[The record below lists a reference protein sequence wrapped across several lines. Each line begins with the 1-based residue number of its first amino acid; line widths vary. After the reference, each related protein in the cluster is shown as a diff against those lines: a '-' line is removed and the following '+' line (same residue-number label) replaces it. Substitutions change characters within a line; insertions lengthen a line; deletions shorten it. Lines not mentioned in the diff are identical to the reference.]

1 MSAQDQPNN
10 LQKRIRCAKGT
21 KVSKAI
27 KTFADSGIFKTKEAR
42 REYIRMMAIV
52 THEAAFKARQA
63 QKQADRSSK
72 HQAPVIGAARS
83 TVEGASVVLDTP
95 EEA

>member
-1 MSAQDQPNN
+1 MSAEDQPNN

-27 KTFADSGIFKTKEAR
+27 KTFADSAVFKTKEAR

-63 QKQADRSSK
+63 QKQADRSAK
-72 HQAPVIGAARS
+72 QAPVISAPR
-83 TVEGASVVLDTP
+83 TTIEGASVAEPT
-95 EEA
+95 EA